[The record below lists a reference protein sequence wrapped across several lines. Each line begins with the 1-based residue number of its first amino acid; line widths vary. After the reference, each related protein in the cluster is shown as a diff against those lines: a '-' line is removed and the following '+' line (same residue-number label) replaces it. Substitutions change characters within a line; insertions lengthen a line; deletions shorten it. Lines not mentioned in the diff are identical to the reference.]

1 MSRLLCT
8 LCALA
13 LALTAC
19 GGGSGKKSGGSGSK
33 KPLTIGISLSM
44 SGDFADPGKAA
55 RRGYELWASSVN
67 ARGGVLGRKVQ
78 LKIVDDTSQPNQVL
92 TDYQTLITRDH
103 VDLVFGPF
111 SSLLTIPA
119 SQVAHRYR
127 YAFIEPAG
135 GGPAVF
141 SQHLNNL
148 FFVQPAPVV
157 KQGDVFAQYILS
169 LPPAQRP
176 KTAAY
181 PALDDPFASPIAAYV
196 RGLFEKAGI
205 KTVYQKIY
213 PAETT
218 DLSPIVSKMAAAKP
232 DVVVAG
238 TQSEDAYAMVKAM
251 VQLKFAPKWLFLSN
265 GANSPVEFPD
275 KVGTGNVNG
284 IFSSGDWFP
293 TSNASG
299 SARFLQ
305 EYLKAYG
312 GSPTDID
319 STSAEA
325 YSCGMLLEQVAQKTG
340 KIDNA
345 TIISTLH
352 SGVWPT
358 LEGNLSWDADG
369 APTGSFL
376 LVQWVGG
383 RLLPVWPA
391 DRAQHAPISQPLAW
405 AK

>member
-1 MSRLLCT
+1 MSGNRLLCL
-8 LCALA
+8 LCATA
-13 LALTAC
+13 LLITAC
-19 GGGSGKKSGGSGSK
+19 GGSGTKKTTSGG

-67 ARGGVLGRKVQ
+67 ARGGILGRKVQ

-92 TDYQTLITRDH
+92 TNYQTLITKDR

-135 GGPAVF
+135 GGPKVF
-141 SQHLNNL
+141 AQHLNNL

-157 KQGDVFAQYILS
+157 KQGDIFAQYILS
-169 LPPAQRP
+169 LPAAQRP

-181 PALDDPFASPIAAYV
+181 PALDDPFASPIAGYV
-196 RGLFEKAGI
+196 RAEFEKAGI
-205 KTVYQKIY
+205 KTVYNKIY

-218 DLSPIVSKMAAAKP
+218 DLSPIVSKMAAARP

-275 KVGTGNVNG
+275 
-284 IFSSGDWFP
+284 
-293 TSNASG
+293 
-299 SARFLQ
+299 
-305 EYLKAYG
+305 
-312 GSPTDID
+312 
-319 STSAEA
+319 
-325 YSCGMLLEQVAQKTG
+325 
-340 KIDNA
+340 
-345 TIISTLH
+345 
-352 SGVWPT
+352 
-358 LEGNLSWDADG
+358 
-369 APTGSFL
+369 
-376 LVQWVGG
+376 
-383 RLLPVWPA
+383 
-391 DRAQHAPISQPLAW
+391 
-405 AK
+405 